1 MSAPLQV
8 IEHDSIREIRLDR
21 PDVHNAFD
29 VELIEAL
36 TREFTRAGD
45 DAGCDT
51 ASKGS
56 VRGVLL
62 SAAGKSFCAGADL
75 NYMKSIA
82 GYGPDE
88 NRADALRLSRMF
100 LAIRQCPVFVLARVQ
115 GATLGGGTGLVAA
128 CDYVIA
134 AERARFGFSEVK
146 LGIIPSVISPFVLD
160 RIGPAQGRALFP
172 TGMRFDAERALRI
185 GLVDEVV
192 PDDALD
198 EAVERVLGEL
208 LSAAPNASREAK
220 ALAARVGRHLPLDLV
235 EDNPVFTETA
245 DGIARLRGGEEGQEG
260 MASFLEKRRPHWV
273 PTR

>member
-1 MSAPLQV
+1 MSSPLQV

-29 VELIEAL
+29 VELIEAI
-36 TREFTRAGD
+36 TREFTRAGEE
-45 DAGCDT
+45 AGSGD
-51 ASKGS
+51 SL
-56 VRGVLL
+56 RGVLL

-115 GATLGGGTGLVAA
+115 GATLGGGTGLAAA

-134 AERARFGFSEVK
+134 AKRARFGFSEVK

-172 TGMRFDAERALRI
+172 TGMRFDADQALRI
-185 GLVDEVV
+185 GLIDEVV
-192 PDDALD
+192 ADDALD
-198 EAVERVLGEL
+198 AAVERVLGEL

-220 ALAARVGRHLPLDLV
+220 ALATQVARHLPLELV
-235 EDNPVFTETA
+235 EDNPVFAATA
-245 DGIARLRGGEEGQEG
+245 DGIARLRGGDEGQEG
-260 MASFLEKRRPHWV
+260 MASFLEKRRPGWV
-273 PTR
+273 PSR